1 MEKYMNKF
9 IAMLM
14 TAAFLAAASL
24 SHAEVS
30 TASAQT
36 VKSHPVKYEGQST
49 KFAVMV
55 GDVMHFKAAIL
66 TADQLL
72 AAGQKFTIE
81 VVIVGELA
89 KAIAEDRSLL
99 EDINK
104 AEKLGVKLMVCEVAL
119 AHFKV
124 SKDKLDKR
132 IGTVR
137 NGWIRMFELKD
148 KGYNTLNS

>member
-1 MEKYMNKF
+1 
-9 IAMLM
+9 MLM

-55 GDVMHFKAAIL
+55 GDVLHFKAALL

-104 AEKLGVKLMVCEVAL
+104 AEKLGVKLKVCEVAL

-132 IGTVR
+132 IATVR

-148 KGYNTLNS
+148 MGYNTLSS

>member
-14 TAAFLAAASL
+14 TTALLATASL
-24 SHAEVS
+24 GHAEVS
-30 TASAQT
+30 STAQT

-55 GDVMHFKAAIL
+55 GDVTHFKAAIL
-66 TADQLL
+66 TAEQLL
-72 AAGQKFTIE
+72 EAGQKFTIE

-99 EDINK
+99 EEINK
-104 AEKLGVKLMVCEVAL
+104 ADKLGVKLKVCEVAL

-132 IGTVR
+132 IATVR
-137 NGWIRMFELKD
+137 NGWIHMFELKD
-148 KGYNTLNS
+148 SGYNILNS

>member
-1 MEKYMNKF
+1 MNKF

-55 GDVMHFKAAIL
+55 GDVLHFKAALL

-89 KAIAEDRSLL
+89 KAIAEDRGLL

-104 AEKLGVKLMVCEVAL
+104 AENLGVKLNVCEVAL

-132 IGTVR
+132 IATVR

-148 KGYNTLNS
+148 KGYNTLSS

>member
-1 MEKYMNKF
+1 MNKL

-14 TAAFLAAASL
+14 TAALFATAGL
-24 SHAEVS
+24 SHAEGSS
-30 TASAQT
+30 TSAQT
-36 VKSHPVKYEGQST
+36 VKSTPVKYEGQST

-55 GDVMHFKAAIL
+55 GDVMHFKAALL
-66 TADQLL
+66 TAEQLL
-72 AAGQKFTIE
+72 EAGQKFTIE

-104 AEKLGVKLMVCEVAL
+104 AENLGVKLNVCEVAL

-132 IGTVR
+132 IATVR

-148 KGYNTLNS
+148 KGYNTLSS

>member
-1 MEKYMNKF
+1 MNKF

-55 GDVMHFKAAIL
+55 GDVLHFKAALL

-104 AEKLGVKLMVCEVAL
+104 AEKLGVKLKVCEVAL
-119 AHFKV
+119 THFKV
-124 SKDKLDKR
+124 SKNKLDHR
-132 IGTVR
+132 IATVR

-148 KGYNTLNS
+148 MGYNTLSS

>member
-1 MEKYMNKF
+1 MKKF
-9 IAMLM
+9 FAMLM
-14 TAAFLAAASL
+14 TAALLAAASL
-24 SHAEVS
+24 SHAEVGA
-30 TASAQT
+30 TSAQT
-36 VKSHPVKYEGQST
+36 VKSQPVKYEGKST

-55 GDVMHFKAAIL
+55 GDVTHFKAAIL
-66 TADQLL
+66 TAEQLL

-99 EDINK
+99 DDIDK
-104 AEKLGVKLMVCEVAL
+104 AEKLGVKLKVCEVAL

-148 KGYNTLNS
+148 KGYNTLSS

>member
-1 MEKYMNKF
+1 MNRF
-9 IAMLM
+9 IAALM
-14 TAAFLAAASL
+14 TAVLLTATSL

-30 TASAQT
+30 PASSQSAISQ
-36 VKSHPVKYEGQST
+36 PVKYEGKST

-55 GDVMHFKAAIL
+55 GDVTHFKAAIL

-81 VVIVGELA
+81 VVIVGEMA

-104 AEKLGVKLMVCEVAL
+104 AEKLGVKVKVCEVAM

-132 IGTVR
+132 ISTVR
-137 NGWIRMFELKD
+137 NGWIHMFELKD
-148 KGYNTLNS
+148 KGYNTLSS